1 MARVKLVGWWQLLT
15 NSRCKLIILKEAWF
29 VFKWQ
34 YLPDICQKIIDWLH
48 IFFWKFQM
56 IKAILFFF
64 FHNDLNIFE
73 SKGFGLSF
81 EQHETLSYFLTV
93 FLYPC
98 KLIPQF
104 SLAHQTNRNTTGG
117 IWPWWIGT
125 GKLKNQSSEQI
136 SKHCLEQS

>member
-1 MARVKLVGWWQLLT
+1 MTILARHLPENYRLT
-15 NSRCKLIILKEAWF
+15 AYIFLKISDD
-29 VFKWQ
+29 KS
-34 YLPDICQKIIDWLH
+34 H
-48 IFFWKFQM
+48 S
-56 IKAILFFF
+56 FFF

-81 EQHETLSYFLTV
+81 EQHETFSYFLTV

-117 IWPWWIGT
+117 IWPW
-125 GKLKNQSSEQI
+125 
-136 SKHCLEQS
+136 